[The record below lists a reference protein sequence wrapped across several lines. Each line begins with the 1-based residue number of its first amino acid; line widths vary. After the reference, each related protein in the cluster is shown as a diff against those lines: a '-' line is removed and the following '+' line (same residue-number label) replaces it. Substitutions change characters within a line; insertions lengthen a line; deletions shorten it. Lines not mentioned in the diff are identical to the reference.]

1 MQVRRPDIQTPNPQ
15 STAQLPPA
23 TPPMRQGP
31 SAHPPGPAGQAP
43 AGQTPPPPLSAQTPS
58 HLTLH
63 GPRTADV
70 HRPENPPPVGQAPV
84 TAPALPPPTRGHLP
98 VAPGLQPVP
107 PPPVAVDT
115 ATTVVPRGDRN
126 TFDIRRRN
134 PDGSQIV
141 ITHTRR
147 PDGTRQVTGFQQTE
161 DAPRGTTTRIYAD
174 GRRVVQGPDFE
185 RRSVG
190 GGLDFV
196 TNRNGLREARLPD
209 GRPAYRDRFTA
220 YRDPGGELRRR
231 IERSRYLFWSSGR
244 PVYVTRP
251 VVRQYELGHF
261 HGVPLAYYRPPAY
274 PSNHFRVYFVPFA
287 VPVFVGAGTGPGWVD
302 YGAPV
307 MPYNDPAALMGDL
320 QISSGFDEGYG
331 YSVPWGAAPAYDTPE
346 AAALREQM
354 TTLQEQVNTR
364 VQGDDSLRH
373 QLGEVDV
380 LSASPQVQQAMG
392 AAVPIPISEEVRLQ
406 VRQQVRLSVAM
417 LQNGH
422 SMVLDD
428 LLTSGYAKIY
438 LFQTAQPLFVT
449 HVSADAECFL
459 NTGDLLVFSK
469 PPAAGSPMA
478 EMKVVASAAG
488 SCRSGDL
495 IQVQLTD
502 LQDMLNAFT
511 ERVENNLKRVSACA
525 ASGAC

>member
-1 MQVRRPDIQTPNPQ
+1 
-15 STAQLPPA
+15 
-23 TPPMRQGP
+23 
-31 SAHPPGPAGQAP
+31 
-43 AGQTPPPPLSAQTPS
+43 
-58 HLTLH
+58 
-63 GPRTADV
+63 
-70 HRPENPPPVGQAPV
+70 
-84 TAPALPPPTRGHLP
+84 
-98 VAPGLQPVP
+98 
-107 PPPVAVDT
+107 
-115 ATTVVPRGDRN
+115 VVPRGDRN